1 MSARYKQRREQE
13 KARALAQ
20 IDGVLK
26 AEYEGELDPSVET
39 SQRIQ
44 FLNCLY
50 YCKAHARDICGDC
63 KLFSLKLRNLLNGF
77 QLPDNNVPDLPWQC
91 IQIVQADPSREE
103 EATLLAQRWL
113 WMQQVYYSNK
123 VNKMPAFHEYNM
135 HLVKLPPLSKIDE
148 ATASVDEIRRHL
160 LPTFEALR
168 GIAGSQR
175 YHFALQSSVLITDF
189 HTFSGGKEVLEE
201 GFAVLFDTESSL
213 QLSGPVRS
221 LLTAEVEP
229 DEENLSFHLQGQAR
243 MQEKAKFHI
252 LNAFGYLLENRTTSS
267 FWRILELTATSL
279 MDHVN
284 NFDEEEDGQTVM
296 TEKAKR
302 SLIQLITQV
311 FWALLYSQHQL
322 QKVRNLQHQICQKSM
337 YPFYSY
343 HLPALEA
350 DLDIHLLVLKLSTV
364 NLWNVPH
371 VIYLLQDFKLACE
384 QFPEQVNF
392 IDPSVMGA
400 VDEFAARFQ
409 ALRLALNAA
418 QFLLPEAEVKL
429 AITKYRF
436 DVKDK
441 DVSARHDELLGLSET
456 YRDVTKLR
464 TPGLVGDV
472 PTLYRLI
479 SKENRFRRF
488 HSKDFFMMFDEAEM
502 DSEITEKQFEALRAK
517 YLHLFPA
524 ILSHWGEDER
534 SLLPSAE
541 AKRLKQNEKSAQKK
555 EQRSKR
561 RHKQKC
567 NQHSGAGGGGG
578 GGGGGAKA
586 PQMDTSDDDRA
597 QALDHEQIP
606 ASACMEPKLFWPEM
620 ELISLDPDHPLA
632 TSDEPEATP
641 ASPKSPRG
649 ERAPKS
655 DSLLPLPV
663 CYFLHFVRSD
673 DCVFDENERPHNRQY
688 NSNGS
693 LDSPASSPQAHRNV
707 DRINTQDMRT
717 RDILWG
723 KTNHTLEWS
732 DLKQLLE
739 HLGCEIEHLLG
750 SRRRVT
756 DPFSRRS
763 VILYEP
769 HGKKYCRPDE
779 KLTYHII
786 IENLLGIKY
795 EELIT
800 PREKLPV

>member
-26 AEYEGELDPSVET
+26 AEYEGEFDPSIET
-39 SQRIQ
+39 AQRIQ
-44 FLNCLY
+44 YLNGLY
-50 YCKAHARDICGDC
+50 YCKAHARDICSDC
-63 KLFSLKLRNLLNGF
+63 KLFSLKLRNLLTGF
-77 QLPDNNVPDLPWQC
+77 QLPHNNVPDLPWQC
-91 IQIVQADPSREE
+91 IQVVQADPSREE

-113 WMQQVYYSNK
+113 WMQQVYYTNK
-123 VNKMPAFHEYNM
+123 VNKMPMFHEYNM
-135 HLVKLPPLSKIDE
+135 HLIKLPALSKVDE
-148 ATASVDEIRRHL
+148 STASVEEIRRHL

-168 GIAGSQR
+168 EIAGSQR

-189 HTFSGGKEVLEE
+189 HTFSGAKEVLEE

-213 QLSGPVRS
+213 QFSGPVRS

-229 DEENLSFHLQGQAR
+229 DEDNLSFHLQAR
-243 MQEKAKFHI
+243 VRTQEKAKFHI
-252 LNAFGYLLENRTTSS
+252 LNVFGYLLENRTTSS
-267 FWRILELTATSL
+267 FWRILELTATGL
-279 MDHVN
+279 MDHVK
-284 NFDEEEDGQTVM
+284 NFDEEEDGKTVV
-296 TEKAKR
+296 TEKAKKV
-302 SLIQLITQV
+302 LIQLITQL

-322 QKVRNLQHQICQKSM
+322 QKFRNLQHQICQKST

-371 VIYLLQDFKLACE
+371 VIYLLQDFKLACQ

-392 IDPSVMGA
+392 IDSSVMGA

-409 ALRLALNAA
+409 AFRLALNAA
-418 QFLLPEAEVKL
+418 QFLLPEAEVKM

-464 TPGLVGDV
+464 NPGLVGDV

-488 HSKDFFMMFDEAEM
+488 HSKGFFMMFEEAEM

-517 YLHLFPA
+517 YFHLFPA
-524 ILSHWGEDER
+524 IVTHWAEDER

-561 RHKQKC
+561 RQKQKC
-567 NQHSGAGGGGG
+567 NQHSAAAAA
-578 GGGGGAKA
+578 GGAKA
-586 PQMDTSDDDRA
+586 PQVDTSDDERV
-597 QALDHEQIP
+597 QVLDHEQIP
-606 ASACMEPKLFWPEM
+606 ASACMEKLFWPEM
-620 ELISLDPDHPLA
+620 EIISLDPDHLLA
-632 TSDEPEATP
+632 ACDEPAATP
-641 ASPKSPRG
+641 AFPTFPRG
-649 ERAPKS
+649 ERAQKS

-663 CYFLHFVRSD
+663 SYFLHFVQSD
-673 DCVFDENERPHNRQY
+673 DCVSAENDRAHNNHY
-688 NSNGS
+688 NGNDT
-693 LDSPASSPQAHRNV
+693 LSSPVSSPHVHRSL
-707 DRINTQDMRT
+707 DRINTQDMQT

-723 KTNHTLEWS
+723 KMNHTLKWS
-732 DLKQLLE
+732 NLKQLLE
-739 HLGCEIEHLLG
+739 HLGCRIEHLLG
-750 SRRRVT
+750 RRRRVT
-756 DPFSRRS
+756 DPFNHRC

-779 KLTYHII
+779 KLTYRII